1 MRARRNL
8 VPTGARRTFQRSTV
22 FDRSPKYA
30 WIAKQLLEPERA
42 IQFRVAWLD
51 DNGNRHV
58 PDLHNVSDAMPTFAA
73 FSDSCFTVRITAVAA
88 CRWTLESQHVSFR
101 NPRNMW
107 GNPVCLVC
115 RLWLVCEAV
124 RR

>member
-1 MRARRNL
+1 MLEPAGN
-8 VPTGARRTFQRSTV
+8 FQRFAV

-58 PDLHNVSDAMPTFAA
+58 SVVH
-73 FSDSCFTVRITAVAA
+73 
-88 CRWTLESQHVSFR
+88 HVS
-101 NPRNMW
+101 NMVVIS
-107 GNPVCLVC
+107 P
-115 RLWLVCEAV
+115 A
-124 RR
+124 